1 MRNFEEA
8 RLKALNFTIKPT
20 VVVPCPYDKNIL
32 EALIMVQENGIANII
47 VIGNKNRVDSIIDQY
62 DLDFRYETFIEID
75 EDLLAIEEAYKLLI
89 NHGADIIMK
98 GLVQTKDFMR
108 ILLSNKDFMESKL
121 LTHVAIYEVPSLNRL
136 LFVSDPSIVVEPT
149 IYQKKVIID
158 NALELMDSLNIEN
171 PKVAIISSTEVLNE
185 KVKSSVDAVE
195 ITKMYTENNKAAI
208 YGPLAIDNA
217 ISREASKLKKIENLV
232 AGNADLLIMPNLD
245 AGNIFCKGLTYIGN
259 IESAGVVMGAKK
271 PIVLTSRSANP
282 KEKFNSII
290 ISCLMVDKKYK
301 KL

>member
-47 VIGNKNRVDSIIDQY
+47 LIGNRNRVDSIIDQY
-62 DLDFRYETFIEID
+62 DLGFRYETFIEID

-158 NALELMDSLNIEN
+158 NALELIDSLDMES
-171 PKVAIISSTEVLNE
+171 PKVAIVSSTEVLNE

-195 ITKMYTENNKAAI
+195 ITKMYIENNKATI

-217 ISREASKLKKIENLV
+217 ISREASKLKKIESLV

>member
-32 EALIMVQENGIANII
+32 EALIMVQENGIANITL
-47 VIGNKNRVDSIIDQY
+47 IGNRNRVDSIIDQY

-158 NALELMDSLNIEN
+158 NALELMDSLDMES
-171 PKVAIISSTEVLNE
+171 PKVAIVSSTEVLNE

-195 ITKMYTENNKAAI
+195 ITKMYIEDNKATI

-217 ISREASKLKKIENLV
+217 ISREASKLKKIESLV

>member
-47 VIGNKNRVDSIIDQY
+47 LIGNKNKVDSIIDQY
-62 DLDFRYETFIEID
+62 DLDFRYEAFIEID

-89 NHGADIIMK
+89 THRADIIMK

-158 NALELMDSLNIEN
+158 NALELIDSLDMES
-171 PKVAIISSTEVLNE
+171 PKVAIVSSTEVLNE

-195 ITKMYTENNKAAI
+195 ITKMYIENNKATI

-217 ISREASKLKKIENLV
+217 ISREASKLKKIESLV

>member
-32 EALIMVQENGIANII
+32 QALIMVQENGFANI
-47 VIGNKNRVDSIIDQY
+47 VLIGNKNRVDSIIDEY
-62 DLDFRYETFIEID
+62 DLDFRHETFIEID
-75 EDLLAIEEAYKLLI
+75 EDLLAIEEAHSLLI
-89 NHGADIIMK
+89 NHKADIIMK

-149 IYQKKVIID
+149 IHQKKVIID
-158 NALELMDSLNIEN
+158 NALELMDSLNMES

-195 ITKMYTENNKAAI
+195 LTKMYTENNKAAI

-259 IESAGVVMGAKK
+259 IASAGIVLGAKK
-271 PIVLTSRSANP
+271 PIVLTSRSASP

-290 ISCLMVDKKYK
+290 ISCLMVNKKYK

>member
-47 VIGNKNRVDSIIDQY
+47 LIGNRNRVDSIIDQY

-158 NALELMDSLNIEN
+158 NALELIDSLDMESS
-171 PKVAIISSTEVLNE
+171 KVAIISSTEVLNE

>member
-47 VIGNKNRVDSIIDQY
+47 LIGNKNRVDSIIDQY

-89 NHGADIIMK
+89 THGADIIMK

-121 LTHVAIYEVPSLNRL
+121 LTHVAIYEVSSLNRL

-158 NALELMDSLNIEN
+158 NALELIDSLDMES
-171 PKVAIISSTEVLNE
+171 PKVAIVSSTEVLNE

-195 ITKMYTENNKAAI
+195 ITKMYVENNKATI

-217 ISREASKLKKIENLV
+217 ISREASKLKKIESLV

>member
-47 VIGNKNRVDSIIDQY
+47 LIGNKNRVDSIIDQY

-75 EDLLAIEEAYKLLI
+75 EDLLAIEEAHKLLI
-89 NHGADIIMK
+89 THGADIIMK

-158 NALELMDSLNIEN
+158 NALELIDCLDMES
-171 PKVAIISSTEVLNE
+171 PKVAIVSSTEVLNE

-195 ITKMYTENNKAAI
+195 ITKMYVENNKATI

-217 ISREASKLKKIENLV
+217 ISREASKLKKIESLV

>member
-47 VIGNKNRVDSIIDQY
+47 LIGNKNRVDSIIDQY

-89 NHGADIIMK
+89 THRADIIMK

-158 NALELMDSLNIEN
+158 NALELIDSLDMES
-171 PKVAIISSTEVLNE
+171 PKVAIVSSTEVLNE

-195 ITKMYTENNKAAI
+195 ITKMYVENNKATI

-217 ISREASKLKKIENLV
+217 ISREASKLKKIESLV

>member
-8 RLKALNFTIKPT
+8 KLKALNFTIKPT

-47 VIGNKNRVDSIIDQY
+47 LIGNRNRVDSIIDQY

-158 NALELMDSLNIEN
+158 NALELIDSLDMES
-171 PKVAIISSTEVLNE
+171 PKVAIVSSTEVLNE

-195 ITKMYTENNKAAI
+195 ITKMYIEDNKATI

-217 ISREASKLKKIENLV
+217 ISREASKLKKIESLV

>member
-47 VIGNKNRVDSIIDQY
+47 LIGNKNRVDSIIDQY
-62 DLDFRYETFIEID
+62 DLDFRYETFIEIY

-89 NHGADIIMK
+89 THGADIIMK

-158 NALELMDSLNIEN
+158 NALELIDSLDMER
-171 PKVAIISSTEVLNE
+171 PKVAIVSSTEVLNE

-195 ITKMYTENNKAAI
+195 ITKMYVENNKATI

-217 ISREASKLKKIENLV
+217 ISREASKLKKIESLV